1 MAAIPSRERDVG
13 HRHERWGGERWTQA
27 ASSRMAVQGGSL
39 GFREHRPARRRATRK
54 RTAKPCGPG
63 TRCWCQI
70 VGGVVIPTGTDI
82 TVNPAMT
89 VTKRNSSPGRA
100 RRKPLKPL
108 RRECRVSGE
117 PVVTTV
123 CYLHYAHGLRVQRAP
138 GISLRPHFF
147 GADVHAS
154 FGRNASRKRQA
165 VSWFAVPNKKG
176 APSGA
181 PFVVVAVRS
190 RNNFREPIT
199 ASSTFRIRPDA
210 GSFRNARLRSSSVRC
225 SYR

>member
-1 MAAIPSRERDVG
+1 MTAIPSRERDVG

-70 VGGVVIPTGTDI
+70 VGGFVIPTGTDN

-108 RRECRVSGE
+108 RRECRASGE

-138 GISLRPHFF
+138 GISLRPFR
-147 GADVHAS
+147 GRCPCTNRARRAATSQSRARSTVENRIKD
-154 FGRNASRKRQA
+154 RNAFARCKSRRAQ
-165 VSWFAVPNKKG
+165 
-176 APSGA
+176 
-181 PFVVVAVRS
+181 
-190 RNNFREPIT
+190 E
-199 ASSTFRIRPDA
+199 
-210 GSFRNARLRSSSVRC
+210 
-225 SYR
+225 